1 MIYRFFESFRP
12 PAHGF
17 LNAVRGRL
25 SCPPRRSLRGLRSA
39 RGVYL
44 ALCLTLGGCVTTPPR
59 GGSDWAQWQPSPN
72 YGPRKANYVILH
84 HTSSDTLERAL
95 ATLKSPRAEVSS
107 HYLIDRDGR
116 VIQLVDEN
124 QRAWHAGESYWGG
137 HSDMNSASIGIEL
150 VNNGREP
157 FAPAQIK
164 SLLTLLSDIRG
175 RHKIPRGNVLGHAD
189 VAPGRKTDPSA
200 LFPWRQLAA
209 SGFGLWCDP
218 PFETPPEDFDNMFG
232 LAVLGYDV
240 RDPIRA
246 TSAFKLH
253 FSPEGVDLTEADRGM
268 LYCLVK
274 NVTISGRD

>member
-1 MIYRFFESFRP
+1 MIPRFFEPNRP
-12 PAHGF
+12 PVRELF
-17 LNAVRGRL
+17 DTVRGL
-25 SCPPRRSLRGLRSA
+25 CSRGCL
-39 RGVYL
+39 L
-44 ALCLTLGGCVTTPPR
+44 FALCLTLGGCVTTPQR
-59 GGSDWAQWQPSPN
+59 VGSDWAQWQPSPN
-72 YGPRKANYVILH
+72 FGPRKANYVILH

-95 ATLKSPRAEVSS
+95 ATLKGSHTEVSS

-150 VNNGREP
+150 VNNGREA

-164 SLLTLLSDIRG
+164 SLLKLLSEIRN
-175 RHKIPRGNVLGHAD
+175 RHKIPRANYLGHAD

-200 LFPWRQLAA
+200 LFPWQQLAS

-218 PFETPPEDFDNMFG
+218 PFETPPEGFDNMFG

-240 RDPIRA
+240 RDPVRA
-246 TSAFKLH
+246 FSAFKLH
-253 FSPEGVDLTEADRGM
+253 FSPNEGPEVTEVDRGM

-274 NVTISGRD
+274 KVTISGRE